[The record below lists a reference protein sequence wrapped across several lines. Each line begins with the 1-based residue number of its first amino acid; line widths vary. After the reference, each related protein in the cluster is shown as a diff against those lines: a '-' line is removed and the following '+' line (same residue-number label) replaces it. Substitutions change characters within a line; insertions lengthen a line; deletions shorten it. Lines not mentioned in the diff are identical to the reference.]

1 MITPQ
6 RFVYSSLFVDDL
18 GRLNRVLTSAVH
30 ADLAS
35 AARSAEISE
44 PADRAIEWLAA
55 VIDSSEW
62 LIGLS
67 VNHSPSTA
75 SAPHIAPRLIHPA
88 SATGEDI
95 RRIWSQTRSSGTFL
109 AELNDLR
116 GERHLEV
123 DQAPRFDL
131 TSAQPTTHT
140 SATGLYNL

>member
-35 AARSAEISE
+35 AARSAEINE
-44 PADRAIEWLAA
+44 PADRAIEWLAG
-55 VIDSSEW
+55 VIDSTEW

-95 RRIWSQTRSSGTFL
+95 RKMWARIRSSGTFT
-109 AELNDLR
+109 AEINELR
-116 GERHLEV
+116 QERHLEV
-123 DQAPRFDL
+123 GQAPRFDL
-131 TSAQPTTHT
+131 TPAPP
-140 SATGLYNL
+140 ATAHYL

>member
-35 AARSAEISE
+35 AARSAEINE
-44 PADRAIEWLAA
+44 PADRAIEWLAG
-55 VIDSSEW
+55 VIDSTEW

-75 SAPHIAPRLIHPA
+75 SAAHIAPRLIHPA
-88 SATGEDI
+88 SATGDDI

-109 AELNDLR
+109 AEINDLR
-116 GERHLEV
+116 AERGLV
-123 DQAPRFDL
+123 QGPAPRFDL
-131 TSAQPTTHT
+131 TPAPPAAAHY
-140 SATGLYNL
+140 L